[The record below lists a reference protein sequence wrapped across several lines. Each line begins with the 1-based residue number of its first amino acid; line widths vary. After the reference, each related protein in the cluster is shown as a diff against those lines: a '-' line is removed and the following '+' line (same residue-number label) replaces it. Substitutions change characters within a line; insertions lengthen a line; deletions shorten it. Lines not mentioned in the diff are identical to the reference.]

1 MKNQFNKRHVVRLIG
16 LSSSALTLLS
26 SQMFGFSSE
35 SGAATRTVAIAN
47 AVAKKP
53 VKQPT
58 AQSALE
64 KKSTKRPVSGQIV
77 KSPGSGQIVKSQVAT
92 VPTATVKRRS
102 VVLGTVV
109 PPATTITPTIAATL
123 PPVTTTTNASTTTST
138 PVTTTSKATTTSIAS
153 ATAFD
158 FDLQIPSP
166 RVSVNMGSSTP
177 MLVLV
182 LPRGVPRPVDL
193 FFADLPNGMTATGT
207 PNPTTGG
214 SEVRLTAASLMV
226 PGEYQ
231 LRVMAVAG
239 TITKFVGYTLTVLAP
254 GAAGAGSSSGATPPS
269 SSTTTTT
276 TIPSG
281 SGGFTLTVTSD
292 GKKLKTGG
300 TVTLT
305 AIVTPLSNFAGSATL
320 RVLDVPE
327 NVWVGFQQNPNA
339 GTSSIWL
346 SSTLTLKAGTYPILV
361 EAKTSTQTSQIP
373 VILTIE

>member
-1 MKNQFNKRHVVRLIG
+1 MKDPITKRKAARVIGCASIG
-16 LSSSALTLLS
+16 LLLVSALS
-26 SQMFGFSSE
+26 FIVPSQTEAVSRTAIST
-35 SGAATRTVAIAN
+35 AAVKGS
-47 AVAKKP
+47 AKKATP
-53 VKQPT
+53 KST
-58 AQSALE
+58 A
-64 KKSTKRPVSGQIV
+64 KKSTNTAA
-77 KSPGSGQIVKSQVAT
+77 KSQAT
-92 VPTATVKRRS
+92 NVPTATAKRRS
-102 VVLGTVV
+102 VVLGPIT
-109 PPATTITPTIAATL
+109 PPATTSVPPTIAVTL
-123 PPVTTTTNASTTTST
+123 PPITTTST
-138 PVTTTSKATTTSIAS
+138 PTQTTPTTALPATTTSKATTTSIPSTA
-153 ATAFD
+153 AFD

-214 SEVRLTAASLMV
+214 SEVRLAAATLMV

-239 TITKFVGYTLTVLAP
+239 TITKFVGYSLTVLAP
-254 GAAGAGSSSGATPPS
+254 GVAGAGSSSGATPA
-269 SSTTTTT
+269 STSTTTT

-305 AIVTPLSNFAGSATL
+305 AIVAPLSNFAGAATL

-327 NVWVGFQQNPNA
+327 NVWVGFQQNPSA

-346 SSTLTLKAGTYPILV
+346 SSTLTLKAGSYPILV
-361 EAKTSTQTSQIP
+361 EARTSTQTSQIP
-373 VILTIE
+373 IILTIE

>member
-1 MKNQFNKRHVVRLIG
+1 MKNQFNKRQVVRLIG
-16 LSSSALTLLS
+16 LSTSALVLLS
-26 SQMFGFSSE
+26 AQMVSFSGQ
-35 SGAATRTVAIAN
+35 SGAATMTVAITN
-47 AVAKKP
+47 AATKKP
-53 VKQPT
+53 VKQQT
-58 AQSALE
+58 AKSVTV
-64 KKSTKRPVSGQIV
+64 KKS
-77 KSPGSGQIVKSQVAT
+77 T
-92 VPTATVKRRS
+92 VPTATVRRRS

-109 PPATTITPTIAATL
+109 APATTITPATIAVTL
-123 PPVTTTTNASTTTST
+123 PPVTTTTTTNATTTTST
-138 PVTTTSKATTTSIAS
+138 LATTTSRATTTSIAS
-153 ATAFD
+153 TATFD

-239 TITKFVGYTLTVLAP
+239 TITKFVGYTLTVLTP

-269 SSTTTTT
+269 SSTTTTTT

-327 NVWVGFQQNPNA
+327 NVWVGFQQNPSA

-373 VILTIE
+373 IILTIE